1 VARSATTLAIGP
13 SRLSWDGSALVI
25 DIDEVGV
32 PIPLRVRGRV
42 RVAPEALHA
51 MQYALDDQAVHTWQP
66 IAPRARISVEL
77 EDPALR
83 WQGAAYL
90 DSNRGDAPLAEAFR
104 GWHWARAEGRDST
117 SVLYDVTLRNGE
129 RRRLTLRF
137 GDRQAPEHGAPPPA
151 HALPLTGWRV
161 QREMRSE
168 KTPIVLRTLEDTPF
182 YARSLIAAQLDGD
195 PVTAVHE
202 SLDLDR
208 FEQRW
213 VQTLLPFRAPRSWR

>member
-1 VARSATTLAIGP
+1 MARSATTLAIGP
-13 SRLSWDGSALVI
+13 SRLAWDGSALVI
-25 DIDEVGV
+25 DIDEIGV

-42 RVAPEALHA
+42 RVVPEALHA
-51 MQYALDDQAVHTWQP
+51 MQYALDDQAVHCWQP

-77 EDPALR
+77 DHPKLS

-104 GWHWARAEGRDST
+104 GWHWARADAKDST
-117 SVLYDVTLRNGE
+117 SVLYDVTLRSGE
-129 RRRLTLRF
+129 HRRLTLRF
-137 GDRQAPEHGAPPPA
+137 GEKETPARCDAPPS

-168 KTPIVLRTLEDTPF
+168 RTPMVLRTLEDTPF